1 MFFCQGLGGVFAALI
16 NIVLLAAG
24 GSDVKAAFNCFL
36 LSIIFLV
43 GSVVAFVAMSR
54 TAFYR
59 HYTKEVQQQQD
70 EHTSLLQDKPDA
82 GKDVG
87 VVAVLK
93 SIWEEAVTV
102 FLIYLVT
109 LACFPAIT
117 VLVQSTGNFTF
128 IAKYVI
134 TVCQISLV

>member
-1 MFFCQGLGGVFAALI
+1 MI

-117 VLVQSTGNFTF
+117 VLVQSTGNFTSLNLCS
-128 IAKYVI
+128 KYTVI
-134 TVCQISLV
+134 KTAFRTRIRTS